1 MSYFVHCQ
9 VAGEVGDEL
18 VDQIRAGW
26 RGYLVG
32 GSRPGLRVFDE
43 PVGGGT
49 AGERP
54 LLLACPTVPAA
65 LGATLVAAP
74 VECVAV
80 ALEQSRGVL

>member
-54 LLLACPTVPAA
+54 LLLACPTVP
-65 LGATLVAAP
+65 
-74 VECVAV
+74 
-80 ALEQSRGVL
+80 RGVGCNACRGAG